1 LLRNVIVQVLIDA
14 FEIDVS
20 IVDANVINACSTFF
34 AVLRQRAKNDAFLDE
49 PLFEDQTVDVFGEL
63 EVGSR
68 SLI

>member
-1 LLRNVIVQVLIDA
+1 M
-14 FEIDVS
+14 
-20 IVDANVINACSTFF
+20 
-34 AVLRQRAKNDAFLDE
+34 LRQRAKNDVLLDE